1 MTIEGNTDKAKAEL
15 VRVLT
20 LAPGVSEQKA
30 RADIELL
37 IDMIDD
43 EGAFCELVS
52 SLINGKSEKELRE
65 HAQQIAEVVSM
76 AGGEAARRRV
86 ANLRTVIEF
95 LINIVEDA
103 GTDSKQEAIDSR
115 RALKKMDDPE
125 ESEGVA
131 NEGPAAQDDPDG
143 RRG

>member
-65 HAQQIAEVVSM
+65 QAQQIAEVVSM
-76 AGGEAARRRV
+76 AGGEAARQLV
-86 ANLRTVIEF
+86 ANLRAYIES
-95 LINIVEDA
+95 LINIIENA
-103 GTDSKQEAIDSR
+103 GTYSKQEMIDSL

-125 ESEGVA
+125 ESEGIA
-131 NEGPAAQDDPDG
+131 DEGPATQGDPDG